1 MEWQLVN
8 AERDDNMPA
17 TRGGKTWRSQFYYE
31 DQERVKRYA
40 SVEQIDTIIS
50 KVNEQELMEHQ
61 ARQNHRSYGAR

>member
-1 MEWQLVN
+1 M
-8 AERDDNMPA
+8 
-17 TRGGKTWRSQFYYE
+17 
-31 DQERVKRYA
+31 KRYA